1 MPICNEK
8 KGLNQVNP
16 TISDHREHT
25 RVPGGRCPGQLLES
39 ASMSLQPDSPLLE
52 KLAGFMPGTGT
63 PRALP
68 ASGGSIASAWR
79 LRQGNDEAFLKLM
92 TGETGVLDAEAAGLA
107 ELERAGAVRVP
118 AVMACGVDSGRDW
131 LLLEYLPLETPSRGA
146 WADFGRALA
155 AQHRVTADA
164 HGWYR
169 DNFIGATT
177 QPNPREMD
185 WRVFYRDARLGHQ
198 LRLARER
205 GLDGATT
212 RQVEAVMGALE
223 KLVPVSPEPSLLHGD
238 LWSGNI
244 AAVGNTPVI
253 YDPAVYYGD
262 ADADLAMM
270 ELFGAPPKAFWSA
283 YEQQR
288 PLAPGYELRRDLYN
302 LYHLLNHYNLFGGG
316 FAGQARRVCE
326 RLRAETGA

>member
-1 MPICNEK
+1 
-8 KGLNQVNP
+8 
-16 TISDHREHT
+16 
-25 RVPGGRCPGQLLES
+25 
-39 ASMSLQPDSPLLE
+39 MSLQPDTPLLE
-52 KLAGFMPGTGT
+52 KLAGFMPGTGI
-63 PRALP
+63 PRVLP
-68 ASGGSIASAWR
+68 VSGGSIASAWR
-79 LRQGNDEAFLKLM
+79 LRQGDDETFLKLM
-92 TGETGVLDAEAAGLA
+92 TGGTGVLEAEAEGMA
-107 ELERAGAVRVP
+107 ELERAEAVRVP
-118 AVMACGVDSGRDW
+118 AVLGSGADDGRDW
-131 LLLEYLPLETPSRGA
+131 LLLEYLPLQAPSPGA
-146 WADFGRALA
+146 WTELGRTLA
-155 AQHRVTADA
+155 AQHGVTGKT

-169 DNFIGATT
+169 DNFIGTT
-177 QPNPREMD
+177 PQSNPREAD

-205 GLDGATT
+205 GLDGATA
-212 RQVEAVMGALE
+212 RQVEAVMAALE
-223 KLVPVSPEPSLLHGD
+223 KLVPVPPEPSLLHGD

-244 AAVGNTPVI
+244 AAVGDTPVI

-288 PLAPGYELRRDLYN
+288 PLSPGYELRRDLYN

-316 FAGQARRVCE
+316 FAGQARRACE